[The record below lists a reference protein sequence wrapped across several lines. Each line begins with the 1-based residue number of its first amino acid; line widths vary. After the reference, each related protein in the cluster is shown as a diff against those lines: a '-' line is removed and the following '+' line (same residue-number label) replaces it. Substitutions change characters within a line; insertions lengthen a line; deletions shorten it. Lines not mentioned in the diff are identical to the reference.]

1 MSVNRVTLV
10 GHLGNDPDLRHTDGG
25 TAVANFSLATNERW
39 KDKSGEQKEHT
50 EWHRIVA
57 WGKTAELCKEYL
69 HKGSQV
75 YIEGKLQTRS
85 YQDKDGVTKY
95 TTEVVVNQVQFLG
108 KKEGGGGRAPHPAE
122 SQGGR
127 NQAPAGSMDEEDV
140 PL

>member
-1 MSVNRVTLV
+1 MSVNKVTLV
-10 GHLGNDPDLRHTDGG
+10 GHLGNDPDLRQTDGG

-39 KDKSGEQKEHT
+39 KNKQGEAQEHT

-75 YIEGKLQTRS
+75 YLEGKLQTRS
-85 YQDKDGVTKY
+85 WQDKDGVTKY
-95 TTEVVVNQVQFLG
+95 TTEVHVNQVQFLG
-108 KKEGGGGRAPHPAE
+108 KKEGGGARPPHPAE
-122 SQGGR
+122 TSTPPQS
-127 NQAPAGSMDEEDV
+127 SMDEDDV